1 MINKC
6 LNIWLIYIY
15 SDNLCTFGNETNPR
29 GIDVG
34 TACQGDSGG
43 PLIIEE
49 QKKYKS
55 DFC

>member
-15 SDNLCTFGNETNPR
+15 SDNLCTFGNETNPQ
-29 GIDVG
+29 GTDVG
-34 TACQGDSGG
+34 TTCGGDSGG

-49 QKKYKS
+49 QKKDIS
-55 DFC
+55 DF